1 MIEVTRIN
9 GTKITINGEMVEF
22 VEETP
27 DTVIT
32 MSTGTKLIVS
42 ESAKEITD
50 LIATYKRS
58 IYGKGVTVISQE
70 G

>member
-9 GTKITINGEMVEF
+9 GTKITINGEMIEF

-27 DTVIT
+27 DTVVT
-32 MSTGTKLIVS
+32 MSTGVKLILA

-50 LIATYKRS
+50 LVVAYKRS